1 MRYRYS
7 TGKNGKPVKKAII
20 YTCDEH
26 GINFSDIN
34 REAVGIIKKLKH
46 AGFDAY
52 IVGGAVRDLILG
64 KKPKDFDIV
73 SGASPAKIK
82 KVFRNSRII
91 GKRFRLVHVYFGDRI
106 FEVSTF
112 RSLKEGH
119 TGNTFGTMDEDVF
132 RRDFTMNALF
142 YDIEQQ
148 VVVDYV
154 GGMNDIKKRQVRPVI
169 PLSEI
174 FTEDP
179 VRMIRA
185 VKYAAL
191 TGFSIPFNLKLKIAR
206 QSGLLAGI
214 SPSRLTEEILK
225 IINSDNAEAVVDL
238 LDKMGLYNY
247 LQPNAARL
255 MRKNPSF
262 RQNYLKSMAALN
274 SGGSGQVQVLGA
286 LFYDYLE
293 TVYDWKCESDAG
305 KNHPVSI
312 DNFRDFFKAVRS
324 FVLPMNPPRYDLER
338 ALRKFFSI
346 RGITIKRPHI
356 EKLKQAAETAEN
368 KPSSARKRRRR
379 KHKPEVK
386 DSESVMQN
394 VDRQA

>member
-7 TGKNGKPVKKAII
+7 AGKDGKPVKKAII
-20 YTCDEH
+20 YTSDEH
-26 GINFSDIN
+26 GINFSDID
-34 REAVGIIKKLKH
+34 REAVKIIKKLKH

-82 KVFRNSRII
+82 RVFRNSRII
-91 GKRFRLVHVYFGDRI
+91 GRRFRLVHVYFGDRI

-112 RSLKEGH
+112 RSLKDGH

-142 YDIEQQ
+142 YDIEQRL
-148 VVVDYV
+148 VVDYV
-154 GGMNDIKKRQVRPVI
+154 GGMNDIKKRQVRSVI

-191 TGFSIPFNLKLKIAR
+191 AGFSIPFNLKLKIAR
-206 QSGLLAGI
+206 QSCLLAGI

-225 IINSDNAEAVVDL
+225 IINSDNAADIVDM

-247 LQPNAARL
+247 LQPNAADI

-262 RQNYLKSMAALN
+262 RHNYLKSMTVLN
-274 SGGSGQVQVLGA
+274 GSGQVLGA

-293 TVYDWKCESDAG
+293 TVYDWKGEAASG
-305 KNHPVSI
+305 KNLPISI
-312 DNFRDFFKAVRS
+312 ENFREIFKAVRS

-338 ALRKFFSI
+338 AMRKFFSS
-346 RGITIKRPHI
+346 RSITIKRPHI
-356 EKLKQAAETAEN
+356 EKPKPDLKPMN
-368 KPSSARKRRRR
+368 
-379 KHKPEVK
+379 
-386 DSESVMQN
+386 QN
-394 VDRQA
+394 LLPQ